1 MTAKEYLGQ
10 AYRIDQRINCK
21 MEQVAALRALATK
34 ATATL
39 SNLPR
44 GNTYTSK
51 DDIIAKI
58 IDFENEINSEIE
70 SLVGLKHELTDV
82 IQNVPNAEQR
92 MLLEL
97 RYLCFKPW
105 EQIAFEMV
113 YGIDNVFKIHKKAL
127 QSIKQNKTLQ

>member
-1 MTAKEYLGQ
+1 MTVKEYLGQ

-21 MEQVAALRALATK
+21 MEQVASLRALATK

-44 GNTYTSK
+44 GNTYKSR

-58 IDFENEINSEIE
+58 IDFEHEINNEIE
-70 SLVGLKHELTDV
+70 SLVGLKQELTEV

-105 EQIAFEMV
+105 EQIAFEMG